1 MRNQQLCNSYCINIT
16 VSKTTVAIFGFAY
29 VQAQAFTDSNI
40 VDVSSYEELQAAV
53 AERKWAR
60 GAWAG
65 QTPACVYTHIGVALV
80 ASKSLVSALMFQYIM
95 SLAYQPCPLQYS
107 ETD

>member
-1 MRNQQLCNSYCINIT
+1 MSGNPCCVGKELLPCKKCCAIAGILSFKQQISHY
-16 VSKTTVAIFGFAY
+16 S

-40 VDVSSYEELQAAV
+40 ADVSSYEELKAAV

-65 QTPACVYTHIGVALV
+65 QTPAIWPHTITFAPIKLHL
-80 ASKSLVSALMFQYIM
+80 L
-95 SLAYQPCPLQYS
+95 
-107 ETD
+107 